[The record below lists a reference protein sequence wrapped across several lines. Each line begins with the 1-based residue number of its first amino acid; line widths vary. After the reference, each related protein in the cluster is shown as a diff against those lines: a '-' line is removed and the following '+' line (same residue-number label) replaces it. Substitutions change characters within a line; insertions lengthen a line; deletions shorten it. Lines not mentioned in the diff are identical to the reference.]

1 MSDGRMEEA
10 TVKINRTVVH
20 TSIKAVTGIED
31 LMSRKSEGNFRNFPS
46 YIFITL
52 EGEGVDRPS

>member
-1 MSDGRMEEA
+1 M
-10 TVKINRTVVH
+10 KINRTVVH

-31 LMSRKSEGNFRNFPS
+31 LMSRKSEGNFRNFPR

-52 EGEGVDRPS
+52 EGEGFDRPS

>member
-1 MSDGRMEEA
+1 MEEA
-10 TVKINRTVVH
+10 TVKTNRTVVH

-31 LMSRKSEGNFRNFPS
+31 LMSRKSEGNFRNFPR